1 MVLEQRSGVKSQW
14 MSSVIW
20 GKLLNC
26 SDFLPVKQVLY
37 KELNETLYVKGLP
50 HHLAKSKT
58 FIKGQL
64 LLLPI
69 KTELGAKIKC
79 NLAARGT
86 YWVKLLQWAVKVRRQ
101 QQVQGER
108 EVRVLLLW
116 TAGAIMGSP
125 GGSQNEFLKAGRGHQ
140 KSLSLMKGPESPDGI
155 SLVRV
160 LL

>member
-1 MVLEQRSGVKSQW
+1 M
-14 MSSVIW
+14 IW

-79 NLAARGT
+79 NLAVRGI
-86 YWVKLLQWAVKVRRQ
+86 YWVKLLQWAVKVKRQ
-101 QQVQGER
+101 QQVQGEG
-108 EVRVLLLW
+108 EVLLLW
-116 TAGAIMGSP
+116 AAGAVIRSP
-125 GGSQNEFLKAGRGHQ
+125 GVSQNEFLKAGSGHQ
-140 KSLSLMKGPESPDGI
+140 KSLSLMKGP
-155 SLVRV
+155 
-160 LL
+160 